1 MVFQI
6 DISFDNR
13 VYFTFFSRSYSP
25 LIMWL
30 LAASSSWFILC
41 LQDLQTSLSGQGVTS
56 HLYSLIPSTSAAS
69 ARGALCKMINFQVL
83 QPQVR
88 KDKLKWLKILS
99 QESRSVPTVHGT
111 KTNYSDQ
118 CFLTM
123 LGFSS
128 ACLAPHTHSLCSEM
142 LSLAAS
148 PNLCGG
154 LA

>member
-13 VYFTFFSRSYSP
+13 VYFTFFSQSNSP
-25 LIMWL
+25 LIVWL
-30 LAASSSWFILC
+30 LAASSWFILC

-69 ARGALCKMINFQVL
+69 ARGTLCKMINFQVL

-111 KTNYSDQ
+111 KTSYSDQ
-118 CFLTM
+118 CFLNHAGDLQCMSGTTYPLLM
-123 LGFSS
+123 LRNVVVG
-128 ACLAPHTHSLCSEM
+128 CLP
-142 LSLAAS
+142 
-148 PNLCGG
+148 
-154 LA
+154 